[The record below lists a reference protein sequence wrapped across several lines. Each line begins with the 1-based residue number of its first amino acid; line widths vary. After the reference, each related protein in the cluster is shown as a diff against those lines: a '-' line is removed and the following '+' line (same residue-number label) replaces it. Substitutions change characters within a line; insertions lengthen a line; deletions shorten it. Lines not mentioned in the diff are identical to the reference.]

1 MLTKPIAVK
10 IALTL
15 LSLYRVIKA
24 PPKLKLSTISD
35 SYKGS
40 IPPTDL
46 RQEIALVMESMFPR
60 YRASFEFAFSWRFAS
75 SAGPNGRHAT

>member
-1 MLTKPIAVK
+1 MPTRPFAVK

-24 PPKLKLSTISD
+24 PPKLKLSTIID
-35 SYKGS
+35 PYAGV
-40 IPPTDL
+40 IPVSSL
-46 RQEIALVMESMFPR
+46 RQEVASAMDGLFPHSA
-60 YRASFEFAFSWRFAS
+60 ASFEFNFSWRFAS